1 MNTFGRFLF
10 LLCVHSLLF
19 PEVAPARSGV
29 PSPVGSAAD
38 GLSTA
43 LRASGPPGRI
53 AREDG
58 FSYAVDGATMWI
70 AAAAA
75 GDRRL
80 FDEIRAG
87 MEGYV
92 VSVDV
97 AGRIRRTVSWRLG
110 RRGEK
115 DATGTTEILLSVEAL
130 VAGARRFGDEELLR
144 EATDLADGYAMHEDG
159 VGRTWRVRNYY
170 NYGTGAFSPNSYTLG
185 YAPDLL
191 DELAASAGDP
201 GKGDLLR
208 GLAARSRAFVLE
220 AFLPNGLFHS
230 SFDPELHSLFGGCL
244 PSFHFSPNFIVKPGD
259 SAAIALGIAR
269 SVPEAARRT
278 LAFIA
283 ARWPDIGDAIYGDT
297 GERAFVDRGC
307 DRMSAGHMAIVLRLA
322 LACGDRNFAERVLL
336 DVLPEAR
343 RLEREAKN
351 GGAWIW
357 DAATVLLAL
366 REYLEITGK

>member
-1 MNTFGRFLF
+1 MNTFGRYLF
-10 LLCVHSLLF
+10 LLCVLSLLI
-19 PEVAPARSGV
+19 PTAASGRSDL
-29 PSPVGSAAD
+29 PSPAGSAAD
-38 GLSTA
+38 GLSAA
-43 LRASGPPGRI
+43 LLASRAPGRI
-53 AREDG
+53 PRGDG

-70 AAAAA
+70 AAATA
-75 GDRRL
+75 GDRPL
-80 FDEIRAG
+80 FDAIRTG

-97 AGRIRRTVSWRLG
+97 EGRIRRTISWRLG
-110 RRGEK
+110 RHGEK
-115 DATGTTEILLSVEAL
+115 DATGTTETLLCIEAL
-130 VAGARRFGDEELLR
+130 VAGARRFDDPALLR
-144 EATDLADGYAMHEDG
+144 EAMDLADGYAMHEDG
-159 VGRTWRVRNYY
+159 TGRKWRVRNYY
-170 NYGTGAFSPNSYTLG
+170 NYGTRAFSPNSYTLG

-191 DELAASAGDP
+191 DKLAESAGDA
-201 GKGDLLR
+201 GMKGVL
-208 GLAARSRAFVLE
+208 GSLAARSRAFVLE
-220 AFLPNGLFHS
+220 ASLPSGLFHS
-230 SFDPELHSLFGGCL
+230 SFDPELHTLFGECL
-244 PSFHFSPNFIVKPGD
+244 PSFHFSPNFIIKPGD

-307 DRMSAGHMAIVLRLA
+307 GRMSAGHMAIVLRLA
-322 LACGDRNFAERVLL
+322 LACRDRSFAGRVLA

-343 RLEREAKN
+343 RLERDLKN

-366 REYLEITGK
+366 REHVDSGGE

>member
-1 MNTFGRFLF
+1 MNTFGRCLF

-19 PEVAPARSGV
+19 PAAAPAQPEL
-29 PSPVGSAAD
+29 PSPVRSAAD
-38 GLSTA
+38 GLSAA

-53 AREDG
+53 PREDG

-70 AAAAA
+70 AAATA
-75 GDRRL
+75 GDRPL
-80 FDEIRAG
+80 FDAIRTE
-87 MEGYV
+87 MERYV

-110 RRGEK
+110 RRGER
-115 DATGTTEILLSVEAL
+115 DATGTTEILLCVEAL
-130 VAGARRFGDEELLR
+130 VAGARRFGDKELLR

-159 VGRTWRVRNYY
+159 AGRTWRVRNYY
-170 NYGTGAFSPNSYTLG
+170 NYETRVFSPNSYTLG

-191 DELAASAGDP
+191 DELAESAGDA
-201 GKGDLLR
+201 GARDALGA
-208 GLAARSRAFVLE
+208 LAARARSFVLE
-220 AFLPNGLFHS
+220 ASLQNGLFHS
-230 SFDPELHSLFGGCL
+230 SFDPELHTLFGDCL

-269 SVPEAARRT
+269 SVPERARRT
-278 LAFIA
+278 LAFIE
-283 ARWPDIGDAIYGDT
+283 ARWPYVGDASYGNT
-297 GERAFVDRGC
+297 GERAFVDSGC

-322 LACGDRNFAERVLL
+322 LACGDRSFAERVLL

-343 RLEREAKN
+343 RLERDMKN
-351 GGAWIW
+351 SGAWIW

-366 REYLEITGK
+366 REYLDSVAR